1 MRAEAHVRFLKWV
14 LGKALKRRFYH
25 VVFAGIND
33 MGGDKGEDFSVRSSD
48 HSFATL
54 GLVHY
59 RAPTK
64 ASSRKRATKRT
75 SPERSPGDSA
85 AGDEVGLEVFHREE
99 GRALPSLGLELR
111 VLVRS

>member
-1 MRAEAHVRFLKWV
+1 VRAEAHVRFLKWV

-54 GLVHY
+54 GLVHD

-75 SPERSPGDSA
+75 SPERGPGDSA
-85 AGDEVGLEVFHREE
+85 AGDEGLEVFHRVE
-99 GRALPSLGLELR
+99 GRGLPSLGLELH